1 MDFRLFR
8 KIVIFDHFVFYL
20 FSVCRTFEFDRNFY
34 SCQIRYVWIAFRRAD
49 FCQAFL
55 KISARSVTSRPSY
68 SVFIE
73 CHLFKWQKCSFW
85 RIKVTFTFLFLFAV
99 ACCAYLPIGIIDWML
114 TLSLNCTLIVCNLL
128 TKFLVAIVATIA
140 LNLGLRK
147 LLYFKC

>member
-1 MDFRLFR
+1 MDFKLFC
-8 KIVIFDHFVFYL
+8 KIVILEHFVFCWFL
-20 FSVCRTFEFDRNFY
+20 VCRTFEFDRNFH
-34 SCQIRYVWIAFRRAD
+34 SCRIWFVWSVFCRAD
-49 FCQAFL
+49 FCQALL